1 MILKTLKL
9 KLLTYK
15 QDKKS
20 CPVDKH
26 KNNL

>member
-15 QDKKS
+15 QDKRKLA
-20 CPVDKH
+20 CW
-26 KNNL
+26 